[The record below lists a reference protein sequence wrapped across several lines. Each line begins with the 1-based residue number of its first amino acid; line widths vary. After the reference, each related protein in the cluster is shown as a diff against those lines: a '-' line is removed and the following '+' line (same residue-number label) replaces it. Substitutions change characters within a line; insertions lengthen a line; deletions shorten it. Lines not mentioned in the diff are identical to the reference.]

1 MTTKI
6 EIYLNKTLP
15 LQYTEPAVES
25 GEKAVLD
32 VDELIMLY
40 SNKYGSFGDLTFHIY
55 DEEDIIPF
63 IIAINSLFEAQGEDT
78 KVDARLL
85 KAHINNLVPM
95 IVVDNEIIS
104 KGTYPE
110 LGQLRGGSNSVSRG
124 GTGHTH

>member
-1 MTTKI
+1 MSTKI

-15 LQYTEPAVES
+15 LEYTNPSPES
-25 GEKAVLD
+25 GEKPLED
-32 VDELIMLY
+32 VDELVMLY
-40 SNKYGSFGDLTFHIY
+40 SNKYGSFGDLEFQIY
-55 DEEDIIPF
+55 DEEDLIPF
-63 IIAINSLFEAQGEDT
+63 IKAINRLFEAQGQST

-85 KAHINNLVPM
+85 KVHIHNLVPM

-110 LGQLRGGSNSVSRG
+110 LSQLRGGSNSVSRG